1 MTKTTKEKILYV
13 LLLLDD
19 EVLRAPFNV
28 YETMCIFTGIDLSG
42 VENLKVC
49 SLVAAHVYVFVP
61 S

>member
-1 MTKTTKEKILYV
+1 MKEKILYV

-19 EVLRAPFNV
+19 EVRRKVPFNV
-28 YETMCIFTGIDLSG
+28 YETMCIFTSIDLSG

-49 SLVAAHVYVFVP
+49 KLIAVHAYVFAP